1 MVIGLV
7 VANTMGFNPGADL
20 FSLDC
25 SRDYNKSH
33 KTCLEAQSA
42 LEDQAAAQGGEGGS
56 TNTGGGTGAP
66 GGGNSTRG
74 VYKET
79 DSPFHVEDLYFPRD
93 AKMPDG
99 MSQPVAESVWRVLRG
114 GGGDGRDSSALI
126 DAGSVSGEQHGTETG
141 KSVQICRMSDL
152 AFCREEM
159 RCLYVSVCARACVRA
174 LFLHPSPAGRAC
186 LRALTKDVVRRQRQQ
201 HEHQCF
207 GGHGGGCCGGRLVGP
222 SGRCR
227 CEKGR
232 GTAVGLATS
241 GTRQTPRGWRIG

>member
-1 MVIGLV
+1 MWRGADKMIMCMVLVLICMVIGLV

-114 GGGDGRDSSALI
+114 GGGEG
-126 DAGSVSGEQHGTETG
+126 
-141 KSVQICRMSDL
+141 
-152 AFCREEM
+152 
-159 RCLYVSVCARACVRA
+159 
-174 LFLHPSPAGRAC
+174 
-186 LRALTKDVVRRQRQQ
+186 
-201 HEHQCF
+201 
-207 GGHGGGCCGGRLVGP
+207 
-222 SGRCR
+222 
-227 CEKGR
+227 
-232 GTAVGLATS
+232 
-241 GTRQTPRGWRIG
+241 